1 MIVYFFVGILLA
13 VVSDMIK
20 AARKNKPKQLPTT
33 QYCCAPETVEVAWE
47 PVEIVEPD
55 EDPTVLLA
63 RADVDR
69 FEAVKGVYVDLLDAL
84 EEEAQAIE
92 RELKSPEMTDKR
104 RTTLTR
110 RKSMLLGKIATTTAK
125 VYSIDRQIEKAYQIA
140 VA

>member
-1 MIVYFFVGILLA
+1 MTFFFIGILIA
-13 VVSDMIK
+13 VIADVIK
-20 AARKNKPKQLPTT
+20 SARRNKPKQLPTT

-47 PVEIVEPD
+47 PVEVVEP
-55 EDPTVLLA
+55 EETPAVLLA

-69 FEAVKGVYVDLLDAL
+69 YEAVKGVYVDLLDAL

-92 RELKSPEMTDKR
+92 RELKSQEMTDKR
-104 RTTLTR
+104 RTTLAHRMATI
-110 RKSMLLGKIATTTAK
+110 KGKIATTTAK

>member
-1 MIVYFFVGILLA
+1 MTFFFIGILIA
-13 VVSDMIK
+13 VIADVIK
-20 AARKNKPKQLPTT
+20 SARRNKPKQLPTT

-47 PVEIVEPD
+47 PVEVVEP
-55 EDPTVLLA
+55 EETPAVLLA

-69 FEAVKGVYVDLLDAL
+69 YEAVKGVYVDLLDAL

-104 RTTLTR
+104 RTTLAHRMATI
-110 RKSMLLGKIATTTAK
+110 KGKIATTTAK